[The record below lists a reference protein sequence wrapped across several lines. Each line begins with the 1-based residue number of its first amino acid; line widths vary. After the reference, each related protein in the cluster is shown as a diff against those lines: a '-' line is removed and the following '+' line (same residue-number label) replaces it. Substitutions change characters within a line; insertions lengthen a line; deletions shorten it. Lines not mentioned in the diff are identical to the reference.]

1 MRLSLPAKAVLVLA
15 LAVAGWTGPA
25 RAEDPGDPSLV
36 DLEGLEALRSLEAG
50 DSDAEPA
57 ETAREA
63 PADAD
68 PAEARMKA
76 LIEEQLEF
84 QADLMSESETAPGT
98 VSTGALG
105 EASPRIAPKAPE
117 ERELPAAIFDTEET
131 RIPTGTWGNDKR
143 LDLVKQTLDA
153 DGNGNP
159 ELTRWIDPESKLQI
173 RREEDR
179 NYDGVTDAWS
189 DYEWGEV
196 VARVLDSNDD
206 GNPDVWE
213 RYAKGRMTSREID
226 RDDDGVRDAF
236 FRFDGGSIAEERHDS
251 NNDGRIDLQILY
263 RDRLRV
269 SAEEDQD
276 KDGRMDTWTRYIA
289 VNGREVIDRIE
300 RDGRGAG
307 SVTLVERFDT
317 KTGAAVLSRKDEDVD
332 GDGDVDV
339 VSIYEAGRLVRREIS
354 DPSLVEL

>member
-1 MRLSLPAKAVLVLA
+1 LLA
-15 LAVAGWTGPA
+15 LAVSVWGGPA
-25 RAEDPGDPSLV
+25 SAQDPDDPSLV

-50 DSDAEPA
+50 GSDPEPA
-57 ETAREA
+57 ETDPEA
-63 PADAD
+63 TSGAGAEPG
-68 PAEARMKA
+68 EARMKA
-76 LIEEQLEF
+76 LIDEQLEF
-84 QADLMSESETAPGT
+84 QADLL
-98 VSTGALG
+98 GAGLEG
-105 EASPRIAPKAPE
+105 AAQSSAELAEASPRIAPKPPE
-117 ERELPAAIFDTEET
+117 ERELPAAIYEVEET
-131 RIPTGTWGNDKR
+131 RVPPGTWGNDAR

-153 DGNGNP
+153 DGNGKP
-159 ELTRWIDPESKLQI
+159 ELRRWIDPESKLQI

-189 DYEWGEV
+189 DYEWGAV
-196 VARVLDSNDD
+196 VARVLDGNDD

-236 FRFDGGSIAEERHDS
+236 FRFEGESIAEERHDS

-276 KDGRMDTWTRYIA
+276 KDGKMDTWTSYIA
-289 VNGREVIDRIE
+289 LNGREVIDRIE
-300 RDGRGAG
+300 RDERGEG

-332 GDGDVDV
+332 GDGEIDV
-339 VSIYEAGRLVRREIS
+339 VSIYEGGRLVRREIS